1 MKIPFSVIDTLSKMI
16 PTPNSQ
22 NFSRSSLAIASI
34 SLLAAWMGCS
44 HSVHAATLYV
54 AEGSNIN
61 KFASDGTKTSF
72 ITTGLSSPRDLAVD
86 LGGNLFVADQNS
98 VFKYTP
104 GGARTTIATFDGI
117 NVSAIAVDATGNL
130 FVANNSSIFKYTSGG
145 NQTIVDSRLAAIQA
159 LAVDAGGNL
168 FAGDFGPGKI
178 FKYTPGGVKTTF
190 ADGATPFSGTND
202 SRLAPI
208 SLAFGISGNGN
219 SGNLAALDL
228 RTAIPNSLTIEN
240 FLPSGASRSIVG
252 AGLEFYDL
260 AVDESDNVFVSQR
273 TLTQGGVSTIIKYT
287 PGINAS
293 TSFAAATGGS
303 QFSALAFD
311 FSSPPSAT
319 AVPEPFTIVGTLLGG
334 TAALRLRKKLKSS
347 DKI

>member
-1 MKIPFSVIDTLSKMI
+1 MKTPFSVIDPIAKIIS
-16 PTPNSQ
+16 TPNSQ
-22 NFSRSSLAIASI
+22 NFSRSNLAIGGI
-34 SLLAAWMGCS
+34 GFLAAWMGCS
-44 HSVHAATLYV
+44 YSVHAATLYV

-61 KFASDGTKTSF
+61 KFAPDGTKTSF

-104 GGARTTIATFDGI
+104 GGTKTTIATFTEI

-130 FVANNSSIFKYTSGG
+130 FVANNGSIFKYTPGG
-145 NQTIVDSRLAAIQA
+145 TQTIVDSRLAAIQA

-168 FAGDFGPGKI
+168 FAGDYGPGKI

-190 ADGATPFSGTND
+190 ADGSTPFISTND

-208 SLAFGISGNGN
+208 SLAFGTSGNGN
-219 SGNLAALDL
+219 SGNLAALDR
-228 RTAIPNSLTIEN
+228 RTAVPNSSSIEN
-240 FLPSGASRSIVG
+240 FLPSGASREIVG
-252 AGLEFYDL
+252 TGLEFYDL
-260 AVDESDNVFVSQR
+260 AVDESDNVFVSQQ
-273 TLTQGGVSTIIKYT
+273 TLSQGGASTIVKDT
-287 PGINAS
+287 PS
-293 TSFAAATGGS
+293 TNSSTNFATATGGS
-303 QFSALAFD
+303 QFSSIAFD
-311 FSSPPSAT
+311 LSSPVSTT
-319 AVPEPFTIVGTLLGG
+319 AVPEPFTIVGTLLGV

>member
-1 MKIPFSVIDTLSKMI
+1 MRKMKPQFLTSHKQKSLL
-16 PTPNSQ
+16 
-22 NFSRSSLAIASI
+22 FHLAIASI
-34 SLLAAWMGCS
+34 SLLAAGMGCS
-44 HSVHAATLYV
+44 YSAHAATLYV

-117 NVSAIAVDATGNL
+117 NVSAIAVDATGDL

-145 NQTIVDSRLAAIQA
+145 TQTLVDSRLAAIQA
-159 LAVDAGGNL
+159 LAVDASGNL

-202 SRLAPI
+202 SRLAPV

-260 AVDESDNVFVSQR
+260 AVDENDNIFVSQR

-287 PGINAS
+287 PS
-293 TSFAAATGGS
+293 TNSATAFAAANGGS

-311 FSSPPSAT
+311 FSSPVSTT
-319 AVPEPFTIVGTLLGG
+319 AVPEPFTIVGTLIGG
-334 TAALRLRKKLKSS
+334 VTAFRMKKKLKSI